1 MKKGTYDYPHACI
14 PKADDSSPSIDE
26 SSVSISINICS
37 QEKTLLL
44 KVHCKKTKKI
54 VIKIIPL
61 SRLHKQ
67 EQFSSY
73 SPPSESDQ
81 NPKPKRTKSKWMRF

>member
-1 MKKGTYDYPHACI
+1 MSLMNTPHACI

-44 KVHCKKTKKI
+44 KCIVKKQKI
-54 VIKIIPL
+54 VIKIIPFPGYTN
-61 SRLHKQ
+61 KNN
-67 EQFSSY
+67 F
-73 SPPSESDQ
+73 PVIAPVIPIK
-81 NPKPKRTKSKWMRF
+81 PKP

>member
-1 MKKGTYDYPHACI
+1 MNTPHACI

-44 KVHCKKTKKI
+44 KVHCKKTRNRHKKSYFFPGYTNKNNSP
-54 VIKIIPL
+54 VIAPVSPISQKKKHKI
-61 SRLHKQ
+61 K
-67 EQFSSY
+67 
-73 SPPSESDQ
+73 
-81 NPKPKRTKSKWMRF
+81 KPETKWMKF

>member
-1 MKKGTYDYPHACI
+1 MNEMQFMNTPYACI

-44 KVHCKKTKKI
+44 KVHCKKT
-54 VIKIIPL
+54 
-61 SRLHKQ
+61 RNRHKNSTFFQ
-67 EQFSSY
+67 VTQT
-73 SPPSESDQ
+73 
-81 NPKPKRTKSKWMRF
+81 RTILQL

>member
-44 KVHCKKTKKI
+44 KVHCKKT
-54 VIKIIPL
+54 
-61 SRLHKQ
+61 RNRHKNHTFFQ
-67 EQFSSY
+67 VTTQT
-73 SPPSESDQ
+73 
-81 NPKPKRTKSKWMRF
+81 RTVFQL

>member
-1 MKKGTYDYPHACI
+1 MNGMQFMNTPHACI

-44 KVHCKKTKKI
+44 KCIVKKT
-54 VIKIIPL
+54 P
-61 SRLHKQ
+61 RNLHKYSTFLGYTNKYNSPVIAPVSPIKTKTQ
-67 EQFSSY
+67 KEQN
-73 SPPSESDQ
+73 Q
-81 NPKPKRTKSKWMRF
+81 NG